1 MISRSMVFLI
11 SDHHRGMYDIGQDFI
26 ADDGEIEKTMGLLFM
41 IMNDF
46 NNENNNY
53 FNRTA
58 MIKNEQKFIVPYDV
72 FMTMVDGLKIND
84 NNVRTNKGQSLDIEI
99 DGMKRTCHTWKEY
112 THKGKKIEEDCRCL
126 DF

>member
-1 MISRSMVFLI
+1 
-11 SDHHRGMYDIGQDFI
+11 
-26 ADDGEIEKTMGLLFM
+26 M

-53 FNRTA
+53 FNRTG

-99 DGMKRTCHTWKEY
+99 DGMKRTCHTWDEY
-112 THKGKKIEEDCRCL
+112 KHGGNKIEDNCRCL